1 MKVKFSSLAALT
13 VCLLFLASG
22 AFAGSIPVANGNFD
36 ALPAGGWQ
44 ACDGTGCYNYSV
56 GIPGWSTTGY
66 TGQWQPASGY
76 LQPYSGD
83 SYIGWTSPGGTIAQD
98 GLTTAVAGEL
108 YTLTVEIG
116 TRRDYGPP
124 AGVAQITLNGA
135 PVATA
140 TGTYGSGNTW
150 SLFTAHFTPTGGQNG
165 GTIGILLS
173 ASGGGPQGDFDAV
186 TLSVP
191 EHSTLATLLG
201 FGIFNLAAVFGF
213 RRKLT

>member
-22 AFAGSIPVANGNFD
+22 AFAGSIPVAHGNFD

-44 ACDGTGCYNYSV
+44 ACDGTGCYNYSL
-56 GIPGWSTTGY
+56 GIPRWSTTGF

-98 GLTTAVAGEL
+98 VLTRAVAGDT

-116 TRRDYGPP
+116 TRSDYGPP
-124 AGVAQITLNGA
+124 AGVAQLTLNGGV
-135 PVATA
+135 VATA
-140 TGTYGSGNTW
+140 TGTYGVGNKW
-150 SLFTAHFTPTGGQNG
+150 SLFTARFTATGAQAGEKL
-165 GTIGILLS
+165 GILLS
-173 ASGGGPQGDFDAV
+173 ASGGPQGDFDAV